1 MKSNIKRFVIF
12 FGLIISLMSCSRVF
26 DDITQYKSLD
36 PSMVWTDATY
46 TTQYINKF
54 YSGLYG
60 NFNKNDA
67 PATEEFGLWQQNA
80 WTQFNTDQIAAG
92 SGSGIQAYTSF
103 STAYPQIRD
112 LNRFFENV
120 DKGNYAGKKYLKGQ
134 AFFMLA
140 HWYFRLVRTYGGV
153 PIVKG
158 VISASTPDPQALG
171 QPRNTSLECF
181 NYIVQLMDSA
191 IVNLPEPTAPGV
203 TIAGY
208 ERFRITKPVAMIVK
222 GEVLMWKAS
231 PVFCTTPNVTYWT
244 DAYNAMSAA
253 KTWLDGKGY
262 GLYTTKAGNTPPY
275 TQMFYDK
282 VGAKKEWIW
291 AQEFSYP
298 TSTPGTLWTAMRP
311 PSQGGDAEA
320 ACPTY
325 NMVQRY
331 MMADGK
337 DTLTSS
343 FTYDPKL
350 YWKNRDP
357 RFKQTIAY
365 NGSRYGFP
373 SNPTALPNPN
383 RREWTFMGGTVKGD
397 KPFDPSNRGGGFGFL
412 NRKGMDTT
420 LHNQQLDKLVTDW
433 PIYRYA
439 EVLLNMAECA
449 VETGKYSEVRGYLTP
464 IRARARIVNVDG
476 SYGLASVSDARTEWI
491 KVIMNERFIE
501 LAYEGKRV
509 WDIKRRVLFG
519 DFRNYKYLLGVQ
531 SVINEPNVDALKLKV
546 QRNGATI
553 VLSKLSSLTLSYED
567 VWKALSDTM
576 ATTPNPDQLY
586 LQIMTD
592 RIIIGDG
599 SKTVLNPWD
608 QNALEPI
615 LSATILT
622 DPKVAQSKD
631 YGGTFNPKLN

>member
-1 MKSNIKRFVIF
+1 MKLNIKRFVIL
-12 FGLIISLMSCSRVF
+12 FGFIISLMSCSKVF

-60 NFNKNDA
+60 NFTKNDA
-67 PATEEFGLWQQNA
+67 PATEEFGLWQQNT

-92 SGSGIQAYTSF
+92 SSSGIQAYTSF

-120 DKGNYAGKKYLKGQ
+120 DKGTYTGKKYLKGQ

-158 VISASTPDPQALG
+158 VINASNPDPQALG
-171 QPRNTSLECF
+171 QPRNSTLECF
-181 NYIVQLMDSA
+181 NYITQLLDSA
-191 IVNLPEPTAPGV
+191 IANLPEPTAPGV
-203 TIAGY
+203 AIAGY
-208 ERFRITKPVAMIVK
+208 EKFRVTKPIAMIVK

-231 PVFCTTPNVTYWT
+231 PVFCTTPNATYWT
-244 DAYNAMSAA
+244 DAYNAMSAV

-282 VGAKKEWIW
+282 AGAKKEWIW
-291 AQEFSYP
+291 SQEFSYP
-298 TSTPGTLWTAMRP
+298 TTNSGGLYKGMRP
-311 PSQGGDAEA
+311 SQQGGDNEA
-320 ACPTY
+320 AAPTY
-325 NMVQRY
+325 NMVQCY
-331 MMADGK
+331 NMADGK

-343 FTYDPKL
+343 FTYDRKL

-373 SNPTALPNPN
+373 PNPTALANPN
-383 RREWTFMGGTVKGD
+383 RREWTFMGVTVKGD
-397 KPFDPSNRGGGFGFL
+397 KPFDPTTRGGGFGFL
-412 NRKGMDTT
+412 NRKGIDTT
-420 LHNQQLDKLVTDW
+420 LHNQELDKIQTDW

-449 VETGKYSEVRGYLTP
+449 VETGKFSEVRGYLTP
-464 IRARARIVNVDG
+464 IRARAGIINNDG
-476 SYGLASVSDARTEWI
+476 SYGLASVPDNRTNWI
-491 KVIMNERFIE
+491 KIIMNERFIE

-519 DFRNYKYLLGVQ
+519 DFRQYKYLLGLQ

-546 QRNGATI
+546 PRNGAII
-553 VLSKLSSLTLSYED
+553 VLSKLSSLSLAYED

-576 ATTPNPDQLY
+576 ATTPNPDALY
-586 LQIMTD
+586 QKIMTD
-592 RIIIGDG
+592 NVIIGDG

-615 LSATILT
+615 PSATLLT
-622 DPKVAQSKD
+622 DPKVEQSKD
-631 YGGTFNPKLN
+631 YGGPFNPKLN

>member
-1 MKSNIKRFVIF
+1 MKSTIKRFAILL
-12 FGLIISLMSCSRVF
+12 GLIISLMSCSKVF

-46 TTQYINKF
+46 ATQYINGF
-54 YSGLYG
+54 YPGLINNYT
-60 NFNKNDA
+60 KNDA
-67 PATEEFGLWQQNA
+67 TATEEFGLWQQNV
-80 WTQFNTDQIAAG
+80 WTTFFSDQIAMGG
-92 SGSGIQAYTSF
+92 SSGIQAYTSF
-103 STAYPQIRD
+103 NTAYSQIRD

-120 DKGNYAGKKYLKGQ
+120 DKGTYAGKKYLKGQ
-134 AFFMLA
+134 AFFILA

-158 VISASTPDPQALG
+158 VISASNPNPQALG
-171 QPRNTSLECF
+171 QPRNSTLECF
-181 NYIVQLMDSA
+181 NYMTQLLDSA
-191 IVNLPEPTAPGV
+191 IANLPEPTAPGA
-203 TIAGY
+203 TITGY
-208 ERFRITKPVAMIVK
+208 ERIRVTKPVAMIVK
-222 GEVLMWKAS
+222 GEILMWKAS
-231 PVFCTTPNVTYWT
+231 PVFCTTPNATYWT
-244 DAYNAMSAA
+244 DAYNAMNAA
-253 KTWLDGKGY
+253 KTWLDSKGY
-262 GLYTTKAGNTPPY
+262 GLYTSSNGATPPF
-275 TQMFYDK
+275 TQMFFDK
-282 VGAKKEWIW
+282 AGAKKEWIW

-298 TSTPGTLWTAMRP
+298 TSTPGSLWSAMRP
-311 PSQGGDAEA
+311 SQQGGDAEA

-383 RREWTFMGGTVKGD
+383 RREWTFMGVNVKGD
-397 KPFDPSNRGGGFGFL
+397 KPFDPLMRGGGFGFL
-412 NRKGMDTT
+412 NRKGIDTT

-449 VETGKYSEVRGYLTP
+449 VETGKFSEVKGYLTP
-464 IRARARIVNVDG
+464 IRARAGILNRDG
-476 SYGLASVSDARTEWI
+476 SYGLASAPDDKANWI
-491 KVIMNERFIE
+491 KIIMNERLVE

-546 QRNGATI
+546 PRNGATI
-553 VLSKLSSLTLSYED
+553 VLSRLSSLSLAYED

-576 ATTPNPDQLY
+576 TTTPNPDLLY
-586 LQIMTD
+586 QQIMTD
-592 RIIIGDG
+592 RVIIGDG
-599 SKTVLNPWD
+599 SKSVLNPWD
-608 QNALEPI
+608 KNSLEPI
-615 LSATILT
+615 PSGTILT
-622 DPKVAQSKD
+622 DPKLEQSKD
-631 YGGTFNPKLN
+631 YGGPFNPKIN

>member
-1 MKSNIKRFVIF
+1 MKLTIKRFVIL
-12 FGLIISLMSCSRVF
+12 FGIIISLMSCSKVF

-36 PSMVWTDATY
+36 PSMVWTDQAY
-46 TTQYINKF
+46 TTQYLNVF
-54 YSGLYG
+54 YSGLY
-60 NFNKNDA
+60 NNHNKNDA
-67 PATEEFGLWQQNA
+67 PATEEFGLWQQNV
-80 WTQFNTDQIAAG
+80 WTTFFSDQIAAG
-92 SGSGIQAYTSF
+92 SSSGIQAYTSF
-103 STAYPQIRD
+103 SSAYSQIRD

-120 DKGNYAGKKYLKGQ
+120 DQGTYAGKKYLKGQ

-158 VISASTPDPQALG
+158 VISASNPDPQALG
-171 QPRNTSLECF
+171 QPRNSTLECF
-181 NYIVQLMDSA
+181 NYITQLLDSA
-191 IVNLPEPTAPGV
+191 IVNLPEPSAPGA
-203 TIAGY
+203 TITGY
-208 ERFRITKPVAMIVK
+208 ERFRVTKPVAMIVK

-231 PVFCTTPNVTYWT
+231 PVFCTTPNATYWT

-253 KTWLDGKGY
+253 KTWLDSKGY
-262 GLYTTKAGNTPPY
+262 GLYTTSNGATPPF

-298 TSTPGTLWTAMRP
+298 TTTPGSLWTAMRP
-311 PSQGGDAEA
+311 PQQGGDGEA
-320 ACPTY
+320 AAPTY
-325 NMVQRY
+325 NLVTRY

-337 DTLTSS
+337 DTVTSS
-343 FTYDPKL
+343 FTYDRKL

-383 RREWTFMGGTVKGD
+383 RREWTFFGVTVKGD
-397 KPFDPSNRGGGFGFL
+397 KPFDPTTRGGGFGFL
-412 NRKGMDTT
+412 NRKGIDTT

-449 VETGKYSEVRGYLTP
+449 VETGKYSEVKGYMTP
-464 IRARARIVNVDG
+464 IRARAGILNRDG
-476 SYGLASVSDARTEWI
+476 SYGLASVPDNRTTWI
-491 KVIMNERFIE
+491 KIIMNERLVE

-509 WDIKRRVLFG
+509 WDIKRRVLFS
-519 DFRNYKYLLGVQ
+519 DFKEYKYLLGLQAMV
-531 SVINEPNVDALKLKV
+531 NDAGVDALKLKV
-546 QRNGATI
+546 PRNGATI
-553 VLSKLSSLTLSYED
+553 VLAKLSSLSLAYED

-576 ATTPNPDQLY
+576 ATTANPDQLY
-586 LQIMTD
+586 QQIMTD
-592 RIIIGDG
+592 RVIIGDG
-599 SKTVLNPWD
+599 GKVVLNPWD

-615 LSATILT
+615 PSATLLT
-622 DPKVAQSKD
+622 DPKVEQSKD
-631 YGGTFNPKLN
+631 YGGPFNPKLN